1 MNPTPDPARRIDA
14 YLDAVARNLAHKPDA
29 VRRDIL
35 AGLREHIGEALRREG
50 DTPPPGAIERILGG
64 MDAPD
69 EFAETVGED
78 ASRPDPSAPA
88 APRLS
93 RHPHRGFVLA
103 VAFLLVNVYGVWK
116 WTAARPPAAVPPP
129 NPSAVSNAPAALQL
143 LKVEQMNWS
152 AGREL
157 TLRLVFN
164 AAPNRDLL
172 TRFLHLSTDH
182 QPEVAY
188 RLQGPANTN
197 SLWIET
203 DAIADDQVKYLL
215 DEGFPGLSGVEP
227 SEQAYAA
234 SVKLAPSF
242 YLVRLSARSP
252 AFDPPA
258 LQAEFNAYPESNG
271 LDACVEI
278 EPAVRCTFDGSGGWH
293 GLRLAGDFKPGQVY
307 AVTFKTGLRAENGAA
322 LEKPITRLVQF
333 PNRASDLRFETGGR
347 YLSPKG
353 SLAIPV
359 QAVNIKKWTVSL
371 RPVFANNLVALAL
384 REANGYSSVGY
395 SLDELAGAAV
405 SQTNAL
411 TAPPNESVRAW
422 IHLRELTQ
430 EPRGVFWV
438 EANDNG
444 RLIVVTDLGIAARLS
459 PGGALVWINSLAS
472 GRPVAG
478 AEITLVARNNQTLA
492 RAVTDAHGVARLAGW
507 KAGETPFLI
516 TARREDD
523 LSYLDLSDTRVD
535 PGTGVDGAPYLAPGA
550 LEAAVFTER
559 GVYRPGETAFL
570 QGLVRDT
577 DQRAPAPFPAIF
589 RVRRPDGRVFQDIPV
604 MTDAHGS
611 ARTTVLLPD
620 YLPTGRYTVNL
631 VMPGTFTVLGTTS
644 IALEDFVP
652 PQIRVA
658 VEAPPE
664 RARAGEPLTFQV
676 RAEHLFGR
684 AAAGLSVQGHVTI
697 QSASFAPS
705 AWEGWQFGDA
715 DKTFAPLEISL
726 GTQTLDGEGRASFSA
741 DSAAA
746 WRPPAALQ
754 IVQQATVI
762 EDGGRPVSASASR
775 RLDAYPFYIGLRTAW
790 EGAIRAG
797 ETQRVEVVEVL
808 PDGAPAAAG
817 KPVVLTLSRVLW
829 HSALREGAGGRYEWK
844 SERQLITVREDT
856 LAAGGDPRTWSFAV
870 DTTGSYLLT
879 ASDPASGAS
888 TRIAFYA
895 ASPEQDWVAWSREKP
910 GRIELAWDRERY
922 RPGDTARLLVKA
934 PFSGVALLTVESDRV
949 LEARVVT
956 LEKNTAEL
964 EVPVLAAY
972 APNVYC
978 VLTLVRPAVAESVW
992 SPHRALGALAL
1003 PVERPGRRLTVTA
1016 DAPALQRPQSKLTA
1030 RLTVRD
1036 EAGQPAAGAVT
1047 VMAVDEGI
1055 CLLTA
1060 FQTPDPNRVFTA
1072 QRRLG
1077 VTLHDLYNELVPVLD
1092 DAITTASRM
1101 GGDGDEGAGPRRRL
1115 NPVTARRFKP
1125 VALWQADVPLNS
1137 NGEAMVALDIPEFAG
1152 TLRVMAV
1159 AYNAAQCGSAQTPV
1173 PVKRDLVVQPAL
1185 PRFLAVGDR
1194 CDASVVLHNTGA
1206 AELGARVRVT
1216 CGGPLRADAGEQ
1228 RVTVPAGG
1236 SARVPLTLTGGPGP
1250 GLALLRIE
1258 AEAGVDRYD
1267 ETTELAVRTV
1277 SALQAQTL
1285 NRVVQPGE
1293 RVSLAPPT
1301 NWMAATAA
1309 RSVRI
1314 SAMPAMQLGR
1324 ALEQVW
1330 YYPYGCLEQTVS
1342 GAFPLLYAADWP
1354 ERLMAPGAVAAGD
1367 TRARVN
1373 AAIQRVWAMQQGDG
1387 GFSLWP
1393 FEGKTDAAASLYAAH
1408 FLVEARAAGCAVA
1421 PERLDAVLDWLRQ
1434 RLGRNAAIEVG
1445 SPPWLYEMDERAYV
1459 CQVLALAGCPD
1470 AGWTARLREQSGR
1483 LYYATR
1489 VRVAATLLLMG
1500 EPRQAV
1506 DILDRLGLPSPR
1518 SRLSGYLL
1526 NSDVQDAAL
1535 LLSAWLD
1542 VAPDGEAPG
1551 RLALYLLNRRADG
1564 HWGNTYDNAMALL
1577 AIGKYLKHRAGREQ
1591 PFTGSL
1597 TRPDGGVTAVT
1608 STQEVQVAYGPGEV
1622 GDVILVNDGP
1632 GPMYLSGQFSGVSLT
1647 AEPATEQGV
1656 KAWREYFDS
1665 AGRPVDPA
1673 TLRQGDLV
1681 IVRITV
1687 DPLGR
1692 ELDQLVIEDLLPA
1705 GWEIENPN
1713 LLTAGTPPVWLR
1725 NQAEPARYRDA
1736 RDDRMLFFT
1745 GAVARQ
1751 SVFHYAARAVT
1762 PGVFRQPPLAVSGM
1776 YEPEIRCVSGGGEVR
1791 VTP

>member
-1 MNPTPDPARRIDA
+1 MNPTADLTRRIDV
-14 YLDAVARNLAHKPDA
+14 YLDAVERNLAHKPDA

-50 DTPPPGAIERILGG
+50 DTPSPGAIERILGG
-64 MDAPD
+64 MDAPED
-69 EFAETVGED
+69 FAEDFAETVVED
-78 ASRPDPSAPA
+78 APRPESSASSVPRSS
-88 APRLS
+88 RLS
-93 RHPHRGFVLA
+93 HRGFALA
-103 VAFLLVNVYGVWK
+103 VAFLLVNAYGVWK
-116 WTAARPPAAVPPP
+116 WTAARPPTS
-129 NPSAVSNAPAALQL
+129 SAVSNAPAVLQL

-157 TLRLVFN
+157 TLRLAFN

-172 TRFLHLSTDH
+172 ARFLHLSTPH

-188 RLQGPANTN
+188 RLQGPAGTN
-197 SLWIET
+197 AIWIET
-203 DAIADDQVKYLL
+203 APIADDHVKYVL
-215 DEGFPGLSGVEP
+215 DEGFPGQAGVAP
-227 SEQAYAA
+227 SEQTYAA
-234 SVKLAPSF
+234 SLQLAPSF

-252 AFDPPA
+252 AFDPPV
-258 LQAEFNAYPESNG
+258 LQADFNAYPDSNG
-271 LDACVEI
+271 LDAFVEI
-278 EPAVRCTFDGSGGWH
+278 DPAVRCTFDGSGGWH
-293 GLRLAGDFKPGQVY
+293 GLRIAGDFKPGKVY
-307 AVTFKTGLRAENGAA
+307 AVTFKKGMRAENGVA

-333 PNRASDLRFETGGR
+333 PNRVPDLRFETGGR

-371 RPVFANNLVALAL
+371 RQVFANNLVALAL
-384 REANGYSSVGY
+384 REANGYAYASS
-395 SLDELAGAAV
+395 SMDELAGTAV

-422 IHLRELTQ
+422 IHLRELTN

-438 EANDNG
+438 ETDG
-444 RLIVVTDLGIAARLS
+444 DSRLIVVTDLGIAARLS
-459 PGGALVWINSLAS
+459 AGGALVWINSLES

-492 RAVTDAHGVARLAGW
+492 RAVTDEHGVARLAGW
-507 KAGETPFLI
+507 KAGEVPFLI
-516 TARREDD
+516 TARRGDD
-523 LSYLDLSDTRVD
+523 LSYLDMSGTRVD
-535 PGTGVDGAPYLAPGA
+535 PGTGVEGVPYLAPGA
-550 LEAAVFTER
+550 MEAAVFTER

-570 QGLVRDT
+570 QALVRDT
-577 DQRAPAPFPAIF
+577 NQRAPAPFPALF

-604 MTDAHGS
+604 MPDANGS

-620 YLPTGRYTVNL
+620 YLPTGRYSVEL
-631 VMPGTFTVLGTTS
+631 VMPGTFTVLGATS
-644 IALEDFVP
+644 VALEDFVP

-658 VEAPPE
+658 VESEPV
-664 RARAGEPLTFQV
+664 RGRAGVDQTFQV

-697 QSASFAPS
+697 QAAPFAPV

-715 DKTFAPLEISL
+715 DKTFAPLEIPL
-726 GTQTLDGEGRASFSA
+726 GTQTLDEAGRASFIVESA
-741 DSAAA
+741 VA

-762 EDGGRPVSASASR
+762 EGGGRPVSASGSGFM
-775 RLDAYPFYIGLRTAW
+775 DAYPFYIGLRTAW
-790 EGAIRAG
+790 EGTIRAG
-797 ETQRVEVVEVL
+797 ETQRVDVVELL
-808 PDGAPAAAG
+808 PDGTPVTTG
-817 KPVVLTLSRVLW
+817 KPVVLTLSRELW
-829 HSALREGAGGRYEWK
+829 HSALRAGDGGHYEWK
-844 SERQLITVREDT
+844 SERQLVTVRQDT
-856 LAAGGDPRTWSFAV
+856 LAAGGDPRAWSFAV

-895 ASPEQDWVAWSREKP
+895 ASSEQDWVAWSREKP

-934 PFSGVALLTVESDRV
+934 PFSGVALLTIESDRV

-964 EVPVLAAY
+964 EIPVQAAY

-1016 DAPALQRPQSKLTA
+1016 DAPALQRPQSKLTT
-1030 RLTVRD
+1030 RLTVCD

-1060 FQTPDPNRVFTA
+1060 FQTPDPNRIFTA

-1077 VTLHDLYNELVPVLD
+1077 VTLYDLYNELMPVLD
-1092 DAITTASRM
+1092 DAITAASRM
-1101 GGDGDEGAGPRRRL
+1101 GGDGSEGLRRRL
-1115 NPVTARRFKP
+1115 NPITARRFKP
-1125 VALWQADVPLNS
+1125 VALWQADVALNS
-1137 NGEAMVALDIPEFAG
+1137 NGQATVELDIPEFAG
-1152 TLRVMAV
+1152 SLRVMAI
-1159 AYNAAQCGSAQTPV
+1159 AYNAAQCGSSQTLV
-1173 PVKRDLVVQPAL
+1173 PVKRDLIVQPAL

-1194 CDASVVLHNTGA
+1194 CDASIVLHNTGA
-1206 AELGARVRVT
+1206 AALNTRVRVT
-1216 CGGPLRADAGEQ
+1216 CGGPLRADTAALQ
-1228 RVTVPAGG
+1228 VSIPAGG
-1236 SARVPLTLTGGPGP
+1236 SSRVPLALTAGPGP
-1250 GLALLRIE
+1250 GLALLRIQ
-1258 AEAGVDRYD
+1258 ADAGADRYD
-1267 ETTELAVRTV
+1267 EITEFAVRTV
-1277 SALQAQTL
+1277 SALQAKTVSRIL
-1285 NRVVQPGE
+1285 KAGE
-1293 RVSLAPPT
+1293 RMNLAPPT
-1301 NWMAATAA
+1301 NWITATVAQRA
-1309 RSVRI
+1309 RI
-1314 SAMPAMQLGR
+1314 SAMPALQLGR

-1354 ERLMAPGAVAAGD
+1354 VHLLAPGAVAEGD

-1393 FEGKTDAAASLYAAH
+1393 FEGKTDASASLYAAH
-1408 FLVEARAAGCAVA
+1408 FLVEARAAGYVVA
-1421 PERLDAVLDWLRQ
+1421 QERLDGVLSWLRQ
-1434 RLGRNAAIEVG
+1434 RLERNASIEVG
-1445 SPPWLYEMDERAYV
+1445 LPPWLYEMDERAYV
-1459 CQVLALAGCPD
+1459 CQVLALAKCPD
-1470 AGWTARLREQSGR
+1470 AGWTARLREQSSR

-1489 VRVAATLLLMG
+1489 VRVAATLLLIG

-1506 DILDRLGLPSPR
+1506 EILDRLGLPTPH
-1518 SRLSGYLL
+1518 SRLPGYLL

-1542 VAPDGEAPG
+1542 VDPANEAVA
-1551 RLALYLLNRRADG
+1551 RLALYLQNRRVDG
-1564 HWGNTYDNAMALL
+1564 QWGNTYDNAMGLL
-1577 AIGKYLKHRAGREQ
+1577 ALGKYLKHSAGREQ

-1597 TRPDGGVTAVT
+1597 TRPDGSVMSVT
-1608 STQEVQVAYGPGEV
+1608 STQDVQVAYAPGEGGV
-1622 GDVILVNDGP
+1622 LTLANDGP
-1632 GPMYLSGQFSGVSLT
+1632 GPLYLSGQFTGVSLV
-1647 AEPATEQGV
+1647 AENDAEHGV
-1656 KAWREYFDS
+1656 KAKREYFNS
-1665 AGRPVDPA
+1665 AGQPLDPS
-1673 TLRQGDLV
+1673 TLKQGDLV

-1687 DPLGR
+1687 DTLGR
-1692 ELDQLVIEDLLPA
+1692 ELDQLVVEDLLPA

-1713 LLTAGTPPVWLR
+1713 LMTTSTPVWLR
-1725 NQAEPARYRDA
+1725 NQSELARYRDA

-1745 GAVARQ
+1745 GVVG
-1751 SVFHYAARAVT
+1751 SPSYFHYAARAVT
-1762 PGVFRQPPLAVSGM
+1762 PGVFRHPPLTVSGM
-1776 YEPEIRCVSGGGEVR
+1776 YDPEIRSVSGGGEVR